1 MATINVATLSGEH
14 CTTNFT
20 AYDYVYV
27 AIWGRGRFCAL
38 LFCHYW
44 KTAFSKAAI
53 SHTIM
58 ALQFLNG
65 GGGGIPKDS
74 ISGVRLN
81 TKIRL
86 VALNLYFRRWAVS
99 VCLGALFRSLY

>member
-1 MATINVATLSGEH
+1 MATIIIRMATINVATLSGEH

-44 KTAFSKAAI
+44 KTAFAKAAI

-65 GGGGIPKDS
+65 GGGGGEGYP
-74 ISGVRLN
+74 
-81 TKIRL
+81 KIRFL
-86 VALNLYFRRWAVS
+86 AS
-99 VCLGALFRSLY
+99 D